1 MGVKVVVEIG
11 EVEVIEDLE
20 TIGEEEDVTGQDPE
34 AEVEIGGGAVPVI
47 AVWVEEEKVVTINVE
62 DEDVTALKVAV
73 EMTEAGVEKPV
84 VMAAVVN
91 RDLVLN
97 KSIAWT
103 MGQLWH
109 HRTFLY

>member
-1 MGVKVVVEIG
+1 M
-11 EVEVIEDLE
+11 
-20 TIGEEEDVTGQDPE
+20 
-34 AEVEIGGGAVPVI
+34 
-47 AVWVEEEKVVTINVE
+47 TINVE

-97 KSIAWT
+97 KSIA
-103 MGQLWH
+103 
-109 HRTFLY
+109 